1 MRHES
6 WLNSDAVHFYLVQ
19 TSFKEAGEAGLGS
32 YTRVPKEFTETGRD
46 PWLRGDSALG
56 LPVY

>member
-6 WLNSDAVHFYLVQ
+6 LLNSDAVHFYLVQ

-32 YTRVPKEFTETGRD
+32 YTRVSKEFRKTGRI
-46 PWLRGDSALG
+46 LG
-56 LPVY
+56 

>member
-6 WLNSDAVHFYLVQ
+6 LLNSDAVHFYLVQ

-46 PWLRGDSALG
+46 PWLRGVSALG
-56 LPVY
+56 LPV

>member
-1 MRHES
+1 MNPGLTPMLS
-6 WLNSDAVHFYLVQ
+6 PFYLVQ
-19 TSFKEAGEAGLGS
+19 SSFQKAREAALGS
-32 YTRVPKEFTETGRD
+32 YTRVSKEFTETGRD

>member
-6 WLNSDAVHFYLVQ
+6 WLNSDAVPFYLVH
-19 TSFKEAGEAGLGS
+19 TSFQKAREVGLGS
-32 YTRVPKEFTETGRD
+32 YTRVPKKFTETDRD

-56 LPVY
+56 LPV

>member
-1 MRHES
+1 MNRDS
-6 WLNSDAVHFYLVQ
+6 PDAVHFYLVQ

-46 PWLRGDSALG
+46 PWLRVDYALG
-56 LPVY
+56 LSV